1 MSTED
6 TGGSGGVV
14 EAPAPAF
21 KLSNQNVVV
30 SNGGS
35 AYGQTAVIK
44 IKNGREVAFQ
54 SVPIGTVGGG
64 VSQTHHPIW
73 HDENGVEHIRTKEGK
88 HVKLSEQNFNIVRRE
103 SANRG

>member
-1 MSTED
+1 MD
-6 TGGSGGVV
+6 TPDTNPV
-14 EAPAPAF
+14 APAPGPAF

-35 AYGQTAVIK
+35 AFGQTAVIK
-44 IKNGREVAFQ
+44 IKNGRDVVFQ

-88 HVKLSEQNFNIVRRE
+88 HVKLHEQGFNIVRRE
-103 SANRG
+103 TANRG